1 MDIIELIDKHLSSI
15 NIISKEVEDEF
26 ILDTNIEYHKKQLIG
41 LINNH
46 LEEKYKENQDIIISH
61 KHFVRNYLYDYFK
74 KIKNINKKKGIV
86 NELMKLDLPDQ
97 RTEEWYK
104 QRKKVLTASSLA
116 TACNKDHFKTREELI
131 LDKISIEE
139 KPFVSNPITEW
150 GVKYEEIATKF
161 YESINDLKI
170 LEFGM
175 IPHYEF
181 KIFGASPD
189 GICSNDSPEDFIGRM
204 LEIKCPP
211 KRKFTKTVPE
221 HYKMQVLGQLEC
233 CGLDVCDFLQVKL
246 EEYENYDE
254 YKNDI
259 FRDIDDTI
267 KDGTNNLNL
276 PKGSTITYKL
286 TENSTKLNYLYPELY
301 LNDTELDNWMKEKK
315 RWILNK
321 KYIYVEAKYWKII
334 RYECTLVK
342 RDEEWWLNTCPLI
355 IKFWQDVEYYKNN
368 KTELLEIIESKK
380 KRKRMLNIN
389 DVNECLID

>member
-1 MDIIELIDKHLSSI
+1 
-15 NIISKEVEDEF
+15 
-26 ILDTNIEYHKKQLIG
+26 
-41 LINNH
+41 
-46 LEEKYKENQDIIISH
+46 
-61 KHFVRNYLYDYFK
+61 
-74 KIKNINKKKGIV
+74 
-86 NELMKLDLPDQ
+86 
-97 RTEEWYK
+97 
-104 QRKKVLTASSLA
+104 
-116 TACNKDHFKTREELI
+116 
-131 LDKISIEE
+131 
-139 KPFVSNPITEW
+139 
-150 GVKYEEIATKF
+150 
-161 YESINDLKI
+161 
-170 LEFGM
+170 
-175 IPHYEF
+175 
-181 KIFGASPD
+181 
-189 GICSNDSPEDFIGRM
+189 
-204 LEIKCPP
+204 
-211 KRKFTKTVPE
+211 
-221 HYKMQVLGQLEC
+221 MQVLGQLEC